1 MQFDA
6 DEVVAENKWLFVML
20 FGLTDP
26 DKKVT
31 IDAGRNGSVIYGG
44 NFSGSLLPFS
54 LISSTSIMNIRIPP
68 LDGIRSHSFTF
79 NITATDQ
86 LGLLHQ

>member
-1 MQFDA
+1 MYCS
-6 DEVVAENKWLFVML
+6 LL
-20 FGLTDP
+20 GLTESN
-26 DKKVT
+26 KTVF

-54 LISSTSIMNIRIPP
+54 LISSTSRMNIRIPP
-68 LDGIRSHSFTF
+68 LDGLGSHSFTF

-86 LGLLHQ
+86 PGILHQ